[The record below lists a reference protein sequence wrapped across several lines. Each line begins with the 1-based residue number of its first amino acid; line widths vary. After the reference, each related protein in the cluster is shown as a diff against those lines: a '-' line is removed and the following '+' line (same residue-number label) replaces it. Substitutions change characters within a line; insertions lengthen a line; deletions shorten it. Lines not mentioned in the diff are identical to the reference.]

1 MPTHSDRIRV
11 EFAALGG
18 VMSTRRFARH
28 LLRRGF
34 YTADYLK
41 ARQLRALQAD
51 IRHALAAEGPDGLPF
66 AQPVGPDPGEDTSE
80 TAPPVWK
87 QLALFTYAELA
98 ALLVRRRA
106 EIRRQVVRYRRLH
119 DYCRVRFGTAP
130 ALAARGV
137 RS

>member
-1 MPTHSDRIRV
+1 MPTHGDRLRA
-11 EFAALGG
+11 EFARVGG

-34 YTADYLK
+34 YTADDLA
-41 ARQLRALQAD
+41 ARQFRALQAD

-66 AQPVGPDPGEDTSE
+66 AQPVGPEPGDGAGDEGV
-80 TAPPVWK
+80 PVWK
-87 QLALFTYAELA
+87 QLALFTYRELA

-119 DYCRVRFGTAP
+119 DYCRVRFGKVP
-130 ALAARGV
+130 ARSALGV

>member
-11 EFAALGG
+11 EFAAVGG

-34 YTADYLK
+34 YTADDLA

-66 AQPVGPDPGEDTSE
+66 AQPVGSDPGEDTSE
-80 TAPPVWK
+80 NAAPVWK

-119 DYCRVRFGTAP
+119 DYCRVRFGKAP
-130 ALAARGV
+130 ALVARGV